1 MSGCISSGDTV
12 AIRASRWLLMY
23 SVSFAENM
31 HILRLPHAKSLPLLI
46 RGFSN
51 HEKVKDIFA
60 VPTVGSQN
68 KKEGPRWAFTTRFR
82 ILPLA
87 SQLSLQL
94 IGQET
99 SSC

>member
-1 MSGCISSGDTV
+1 
-12 AIRASRWLLMY
+12 
-23 SVSFAENM
+23 
-31 HILRLPHAKSLPLLI
+31 
-46 RGFSN
+46 
-51 HEKVKDIFA
+51 
-60 VPTVGSQN
+60 VGSQN